1 MSDFNRNELLAAL
14 VVVGLGA
21 GYLIIAIG
29 YPMGTVVRMGA
40 GFFPVAL
47 GVLLTGLGAVLA
59 WQSRRAEKTAVEL
72 RLRPFVMILGGIL
85 AWALLV
91 DRIGFLPAT
100 AILVLS
106 CALVERET
114 TWRSALMLTAGL
126 CAFGWLI
133 FIVGLKIP
141 MSVLGG

>member
-59 WQSRRAEKTAVEL
+59 WQSRRAEKAAVEL

>member
-47 GVLLTGLGAVLA
+47 GVLLIGLGAVLA

-85 AWALLV
+85 AWALLI

-114 TWRSALMLTAGL
+114 TWRSALLLTAGL

-141 MSVLGG
+141 MSALGG

>member
-47 GVLLTGLGAVLA
+47 GVLLTGL
-59 WQSRRAEKTAVEL
+59 SRRAEKTAVEL

>member
-1 MSDFNRNELLAAL
+1 
-14 VVVGLGA
+14 
-21 GYLIIAIG
+21 
-29 YPMGTVVRMGA
+29 
-40 GFFPVAL
+40 
-47 GVLLTGLGAVLA
+47 

>member
-47 GVLLTGLGAVLA
+47 GVLLIGLGAVLA

-85 AWALLV
+85 AWALLI

-114 TWRSALMLTAGL
+114 TWRSALLLTAGL

>member
-1 MSDFNRNELLAAL
+1 MSDFNRNELQAAL
-14 VVVGLGA
+14 VLIGLGI
-21 GYLIIAIG
+21 GCLIIALG

-47 GVLLTGLGAVLA
+47 SVLLIGLGAVLA
-59 WQSRRAEKTAVEL
+59 WQSRTAEKTEVVL

-85 AWALLV
+85 AWALMV

-100 AILVLS
+100 AILVVL
-106 CALVERET
+106 CAMVERET
-114 TWRSALMLTAGL
+114 TWRSALLLTAGL
-126 CAFGWLI
+126 CVFGWLV

-141 MSVLGG
+141 LSMLGG